1 MRVTVLGAGVIGVTT
16 AWYLLEAGH
25 EVTVVDRQPQP
36 ARETSFANGGQISVS
51 HAEPWAN
58 PQAPLKVLK
67 WLGREDAPLL
77 FRPRADLAQWIWGL
91 RFLRECLPARTRTNT
106 LAILSLAQYSGER
119 LRALRDHTGIQ
130 YHCLARGILHLFTDE
145 AGFAR
150 VPRRAQLLRDHGLPA
165 EVLSPAE
172 CVRLEPALAECRVAL
187 AGGLYGAHDESGDA
201 RVFTERLASLAVR
214 RGARFLLECN
224 VKGLEGTGNRIVG
237 AKVTWGNEGHETL
250 TADAWV
256 VCLGSYSPLLLAP
269 LGERLPIY
277 PVKGYSV
284 TVPTGPS
291 HLAPTVS
298 ITDEERKLV
307 FSRLGDRLRIAGTA
321 ELAGYDTTLNI
332 SRCRPILDRAFGL
345 FPRAGDR
352 TNVEY
357 WTGLRPATPG
367 NVPLVGRTRYENL
380 FLNTGHGTLG
390 WTLSCGSAAALA
402 DIVSGRA
409 PQVDFPFR
417 GGTA

>member
-1 MRVTVLGAGVIGVTT
+1 MRVTVLGAGVVGVTT

-36 ARETSFANGGQISVS
+36 AQETSFANGGQISVS

-77 FRPRADLAQWIWGL
+77 FRPRADLAQWLWGL
-91 RFLRECLPARTRTNT
+91 RFLRECLPARTRANT
-106 LAILSLAQYSGER
+106 LAILSLAQYSRER
-119 LRALRDHTGIQ
+119 LRALRARTGIE
-130 YHCLARGILHLFTDE
+130 YHCLTRGILHLFTE
-145 AGFAR
+145 GAEFAR
-150 VPRRAQLLRDHGLPA
+150 VPQRVQLLRDHGLPA
-165 EVLSPAE
+165 EVLSPEE
-172 CVRLEPALAECRVAL
+172 CLRLEPALAESSVPL
-187 AGGLYGAHDESGDA
+187 AGGLYGADDESGDA
-201 RVFTERLASLAVR
+201 RLFTEKLAALAAGK
-214 RGARFLLECN
+214 GARFLFGCQ
-224 VKGLEGTGNRIVG
+224 VIGLESAGGRIMGVS
-237 AKVTWGNEGHETL
+237 VSRGNEDRETL
-250 TADAWV
+250 TSDAWV

-284 TVPTGPS
+284 TVPIGPS
-291 HLAPTVS
+291 HRAPTIS

-307 FSRLGDRLRIAGTA
+307 FSRLGDRLRVAGTA
-321 ELAGYDTTLNI
+321 ELAGYDNSLNI
-332 SRCRPILDRAFGL
+332 ARCKPILDRAFGL
-345 FPRAGDR
+345 FPRAGER
-352 TNVEY
+352 AKVEF

-367 NVPLVGRTRYENL
+367 NVPLVGRSRYENL

-402 DIVSGRA
+402 DIISGRA
-409 PQVDFPFR
+409 PQVEFPFR
-417 GGTA
+417 GGSA